1 MVTWGFPLEKTL
13 QEDVPEDSTK
23 FLQPLG
29 LRTAGARGQG
39 LMRLDV
45 SWEDGAFSNMGY
57 DGVCSNLPQRIQERF
72 QIISFSCFGRCDFQ
86 CFGFSIFLRGL
97 LELVYSQY
105 SGDGSKMRFVQQK
118 HHWLVFW
125 NIFIFPYIGNNN
137 PN

>member
-72 QIISFSCFGRCDFQ
+72 KLSVLAVLVGVISNVL
-86 CFGFSIFLRGL
+86 GFLSF
-97 LELVYSQY
+97 
-105 SGDGSKMRFVQQK
+105 
-118 HHWLVFW
+118 
-125 NIFIFPYIGNNN
+125 
-137 PN
+137 